1 MVKSEK
7 NEKNSAAAEMRRI
20 LFAGEDIIT
29 MYQIFRRDIQWQRI
43 TAVQNQITMRILM
56 NRAET
61 QTVWTAHQRTEMY
74 PTHRAEM
81 QLAHRA
87 ETHLTHR
94 AETQL
99 THRTE
104 MHQIRRAKMHQIRRA
119 KMHQMHRAEMHPTYA
134 AEMHSTRQAGINI
147 A

>member
-61 QTVWTAHQRTEMY
+61 QTVWTAHQRTEMH
-74 PTHRAEM
+74 PTHRAEMQPAHRAEM

-87 ETHLTHR
+87 EMHLTHR
-94 AETQL
+94 AEMQL

-104 MHQIRRAKMHQIRRA
+104 MHQIRRA

-134 AEMHSTRQAGINI
+134 AEMHLTRQAGINI